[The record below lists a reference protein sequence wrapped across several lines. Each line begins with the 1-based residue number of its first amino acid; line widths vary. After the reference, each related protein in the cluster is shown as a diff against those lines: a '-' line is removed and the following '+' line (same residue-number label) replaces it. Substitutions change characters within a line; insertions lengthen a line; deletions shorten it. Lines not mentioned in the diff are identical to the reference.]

1 MIRRQRLNKVKLRGT
16 SYGVW
21 VQNQKN
27 HEVHFLKLNSKC
39 KVGSWVRSEIRSNRW
54 ETVFKLRGT
63 GSDTQGSFRGNQ
75 RVACSGRKPNTW
87 TSLWEES
94 GNRPWGASGI
104 RGSLWLFLISMC
116 THQKLVVD
124 RVQVLMGTDQIGVF
138 AVKPKLV
145 FAAVKIIQA
154 THQPLLLSA
163 SLQMWLRMADW
174 HAERD
179 GVWQDC
185 QPLSKLL
192 LSFSEEGWAPSGV
205 PTVPQQQRLVTYA
218 KPRSRQQW
226 MAFLGPNL
234 QDKTG
239 WLMKPGAGTV
249 IDSPHHTV
257 PWSQAVLMLLSQ
269 VLSWSV

>member
-1 MIRRQRLNKVKLRGT
+1 MIRKKKKNMIRRQRLNKVKLRGT

-54 ETVFKLRGT
+54 ETVFKLRGEGSGGLVLRGT

-75 RVACSGRKPNTW
+75 RVACSARKPNTW

-104 RGSLWLFLISMC
+104 RGSLWLFLISTC

-145 FAAVKIIQA
+145 FSAVKIIQA
-154 THQPLLLSA
+154 THLN
-163 SLQMWLRMADW
+163 
-174 HAERD
+174 
-179 GVWQDC
+179 
-185 QPLSKLL
+185 
-192 LSFSEEGWAPSGV
+192 LSFSL
-205 PTVPQQQRLVTYA
+205 RLC
-218 KPRSRQQW
+218 RC
-226 MAFLGPNL
+226 
-234 QDKTG
+234 D
-239 WLMKPGAGTV
+239 
-249 IDSPHHTV
+249 
-257 PWSQAVLMLLSQ
+257 
-269 VLSWSV
+269 

>member
-1 MIRRQRLNKVKLRGT
+1 MPFVRRLGPAKQDWLEEWEVKAYTDKGQGGKCNSSEIKFKFCLSLQELGQKKDTDSDQEYDQEKKKKNMIRRQRLNKVKLRGT

-104 RGSLWLFLISMC
+104 RGSLWLFLISTC

-154 THQPLLLSA
+154 THLN
-163 SLQMWLRMADW
+163 
-174 HAERD
+174 
-179 GVWQDC
+179 
-185 QPLSKLL
+185 
-192 LSFSEEGWAPSGV
+192 LSFSL
-205 PTVPQQQRLVTYA
+205 RLC
-218 KPRSRQQW
+218 RC
-226 MAFLGPNL
+226 
-234 QDKTG
+234 D
-239 WLMKPGAGTV
+239 
-249 IDSPHHTV
+249 
-257 PWSQAVLMLLSQ
+257 
-269 VLSWSV
+269 